1 MIDLKDNPVHTS
13 EAEALSYW
21 NNEFGLPE
29 YYSSFDEIVDP
40 EVRLGELMLEKEKI
54 EREIKVRN
62 VETINQFTINRA
74 IELHFLIE
82 VGTKYINACAAVVG
96 TIEDEMKSEYER
108 NFSDDDLFTRNY
120 EEN

>member
-82 VGTKYINACAAVVG
+82 VGTKYINACTAVVG